1 MSYARDCYG
10 NFLYTG
16 DNKSYMMLG
25 DNTQVKCE
33 AIDFYGNKLY
43 DGQKI
48 GPVRIMDQRIFYSD
62 ILYCA
67 EYPIGTNK
75 IIYTRASL
83 IDTIDI

>member
-43 DGQKI
+43 DGH
-48 GPVRIMDQRIFYSD
+48 RIMDQRIFYSD